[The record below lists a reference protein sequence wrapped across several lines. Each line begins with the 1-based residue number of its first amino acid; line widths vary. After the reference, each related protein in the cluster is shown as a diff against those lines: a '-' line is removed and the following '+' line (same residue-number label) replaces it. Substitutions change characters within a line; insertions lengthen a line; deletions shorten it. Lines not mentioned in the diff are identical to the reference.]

1 MKYLILVFAVL
12 FSFCASAGDV
22 IYQNDFS
29 RQSDYKKDFY
39 VEHGVWKF
47 TDREHTLRQVAG
59 APHRLGRIH
68 LKKHITGNVSVEF
81 TFAYLGG
88 KSSAHFSSGLH
99 FWHPEKEGY
108 SYQIKFPT
116 YGQKGISLLKVK
128 NFFDGKSYRNQY
140 ECLAQEDSKR
150 LMQNKNYKVKV
161 ILKDGNFSIY
171 LDGEELMNF
180 TDKSPLP
187 ASGKISFFTYGTAV
201 DFDNL
206 KVIAI
211 P

>member
-1 MKYLILVFAVL
+1 MKYWIFIFVVL
-12 FSFCASAGDV
+12 FSFYTSAKDV

-29 RQSDYKKDFY
+29 RQADYKKDFS
-39 VEHGVWKF
+39 VEHGAWKF
-47 TDREHTLRQVAG
+47 TAGEKTLRQVAG

-99 FWHPEKEGY
+99 FWYPEKEGY

-116 YGQKGISLLKVK
+116 HGQKGIILLKIK
-128 NFFDGKSYRNQY
+128 KIFDGKRYWNHY
-140 ECLAQEDSKR
+140 ESLAQADSKQ
-150 LMQNKNYKVKV
+150 LIQNKKYKAKI
-161 ILKDGNFSIY
+161 ILKDGNFSVY

-187 ASGKISFFTYGTAV
+187 ASGKISFFTYGAAV

-206 KVIAI
+206 KVVAI

>member
-1 MKYLILVFAVL
+1 MKYWIFIFVVL
-12 FSFCASAGDV
+12 FSFYTSAKDV

-29 RQSDYKKDFY
+29 RQADYKKDFS

-47 TDREHTLRQVAG
+47 TAGEKTLRQVVG

-81 TFAYLGG
+81 TFSYLGG

-99 FWHPEKEGY
+99 FWYPEKEGY

-116 YGQKGISLLKVK
+116 HGQKGIILLKIK
-128 NFFDGKSYRNQY
+128 KIFDGKRYRNQY

-187 ASGKISFFTYGTAV
+187 ASGKISFFTYGAAV